1 MKEVQS
7 SRVQAYASCLRLT
20 SYRHVDTRPHLNTAT
35 RVVVFLADQTPNL
48 IQSFTLLMSQYHQ
61 TTLMP
66 NNFKIHRLKNKIIIG
81 TWWANH
87 GNFLL
92 SGRSCACSYFY
103 DVRMITINSMLARD
117 GVIESKILTN
127 EVVG

>member
-1 MKEVQS
+1 
-7 SRVQAYASCLRLT
+7 
-20 SYRHVDTRPHLNTAT
+20 VDTRPHLNTAT
-35 RVVVFLADQTPNL
+35 RVVLFLADQTPIP

-66 NNFKIHRLKNKIIIG
+66 NNFKIHRLKIKIIIG
-81 TWWANH
+81 TRWANH

-103 DVRMITINSMLARD
+103 GVRMITINSMLARD
-117 GVIESKILTN
+117 GVIESKILAN